1 MVAVRAKHIMTT
13 VEDVVV
19 LEIPNTREKALETIR
34 HHPHSTYPV
43 VQKETKKYKGVF
55 RSLMLLE
62 KPNEEQLSLL
72 IEDDVEPA
80 LPTTGV
86 VELARKLL
94 RTRLTMLPV
103 VDSIENR
110 EIIGVVSVSDIIH
123 KVVAL
128 QKLDASIQEYYQR
141 YLTVAWE
148 ETPIPLAAK
157 ILQYSGQQGL
167 ALLDARGHL
176 RGFVTYTDFI
186 KVAEIINRESHSR
199 TSSLGE
205 DEPGSWD
212 SETIII
218 IGEKVLT
225 FPEKS
230 VKTIMVTNVIT
241 VYEKAT
247 LTEVA
252 KLSRAHNIDQ
262 MPVLDVN
269 NRLVGMIDQWH
280 ILRAYVDWIEQ
291 KKENKE

>member
-19 LEIPNTREKALETIR
+19 LEIPSTREKALEIIR
-34 HHPHSTYPV
+34 QHPHSTYPV
-43 VQKETKKYKGVF
+43 VQKDTLRYKGVF

-72 IEDDVEPA
+72 VENDIEPA
-80 LPTTGV
+80 LPTMGV
-86 VELARKLL
+86 VDLARKLL
-94 RTRLTMLPV
+94 ETRLTMLPV
-103 VDSIENR
+103 VDDLEKK

-123 KVVAL
+123 KVIAL
-128 QKLDASIQEYYQR
+128 QKIDLSIQNHFQR
-141 YLTVAWE
+141 HLTVSWD
-148 ETPIPLAAK
+148 ETPIPLASR

-167 ALLDARGHL
+167 ALLDAQGHL

-186 KVAEIINRESHSR
+186 KVAEIVNKESLSR

-205 DEPGSWD
+205 DEPSSWD

-225 FPEKS
+225 FPERP
-230 VKTIMVTNVIT
+230 VKNIMVTDVIT
-241 VYEKAT
+241 VYEKAS

-262 MPVLDVN
+262 MPVLNVN

-280 ILRAYVDWIEQ
+280 ILKAYIDWVEK
-291 KKENKE
+291 KKESHG

>member
-19 LEIPNTREKALETIR
+19 LEIPSTREKALDIIR
-34 HHPHSTYPV
+34 QNPHSTYPV
-43 VQKETKKYKGVF
+43 VQKDTMKYKGVF

-72 IEDDVEPA
+72 IEENIEPA
-80 LPTTGV
+80 LPATGIV
-86 VELARKLL
+86 DLARRLL
-94 RTRLTMLPV
+94 GARLTMLPV
-103 VDSIENR
+103 VDDLDNKD
-110 EIIGVVSVSDIIH
+110 IIGVVSISDIIH
-123 KVVAL
+123 KVIAL
-128 QKLDASIQEYYQR
+128 QKIDLSIQGYYQR
-141 YLTVAWE
+141 NLTVGWD

-167 ALLDARGHL
+167 ALLDAQGHL

-186 KVAEIINRESHSR
+186 KVAEIESKESLTR

-205 DEPGSWD
+205 DEPSAWN

-225 FPEKS
+225 FPERP
-230 VKTIMVTNVIT
+230 VKNIMVSNVIT
-241 VYEKAT
+241 VYEKAS

-252 KLSRAHNIDQ
+252 KLNRAHNIDQ

-280 ILRAYVDWIEQ
+280 ILQAYLDWIGQ
-291 KKENKE
+291 KKSGNE